1 MVESH
6 GSYSEVNRSKLCM
19 EDKNYNPSSSHI
31 IMHMVN
37 TCQLLPVGGSFFYGK
52 PS

>member
-6 GSYSEVNRSKLCM
+6 GSYSEINLSKLCM
-19 EDKNYNPSSSHI
+19 EGKNYYPSSSHI

-52 PS
+52 QS